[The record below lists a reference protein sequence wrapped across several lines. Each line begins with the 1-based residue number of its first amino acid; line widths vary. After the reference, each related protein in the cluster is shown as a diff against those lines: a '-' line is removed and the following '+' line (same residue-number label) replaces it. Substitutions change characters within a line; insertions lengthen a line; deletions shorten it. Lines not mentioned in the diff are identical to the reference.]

1 MPTDLVPQPH
11 GGALRTPWAP
21 GRSGNPTGVGGRPKG
36 LMARVQRK
44 CGRDGKKLVDLL
56 YVLAVGTPEER
67 REAFGEPVE
76 VSAKDRRE
84 CIRELLDR
92 GWGKSDAPRDEN
104 DVPLV
109 ADTPPQVVINLPR
122 PQRELDHPAAV
133 VVQDVLGPRRG

>member
-1 MPTDLVPQPH
+1 MPQSKPTAGPSPELKLFIERVIVP
-11 GGALRTPWAP
+11 ALLDSLLREQD
-21 GRSGNPTGVGGRPKG
+21 SGSPP
-36 LMARVQRK
+36 RK

-92 GWGKSDAPRDEN
+92 GWGKSYAPRDEN